1 MAAALLPTPSK
12 ESPLFGLDR
21 EALGDLMRTRGVES
35 WFHPSPSDG
44 AMLVRLSA
52 QLYNTEEQ
60 YVTLASLLA
69 EALREG

>member
-1 MAAALLPTPSK
+1 
-12 ESPLFGLDR
+12 
-21 EALGDLMRTRGVES
+21 MRARGVES

-60 YVTLASLLA
+60 YARLASLIA